1 MSPISMQFFDY
12 NLADWQDPS
21 LLKQLDEDFLNYLKQ
36 HNRQLHQ
43 KLQQYRLGEYDD
55 NGLMISDIIIDAGQ
69 ILDEYLAHFF
79 QINDAVEQL
88 SKQTLHHRPVFG
100 FKKWFVLRRAKRRL
114 NREEDLADFHS
125 LNEWLQQQLPNN
137 YQDEELAIGEYA
149 LSLLEDKQANAQAI
163 EKLSQWCIQALKTE
177 AGQTYVK
184 GWSSFK
190 LPKKR
195 QYNRLIPLEV
205 EAVTETESY
214 QQLPSDHWR
223 QRDGFHLTDHRMGQ
237 REVMSEIDYCIY
249 CHKNEGDFCSK
260 GFPEQKND
268 PDSDFRTNPL
278 GNQLDGCPLE
288 EKISEMHSLKRDGY
302 ELGALAT
309 VMIDNPM
316 CPATGHRICNDCMKA
331 CIYQK
336 QDPVDI
342 PQIETRV
349 LTDVLDLPW
358 GVEIYDLLT
367 RWNPL
372 RRQQTKTAPYNG
384 LKIFIAGMG
393 PAGFTL
399 AHHLLMEGCAVVGTD
414 GLKIEPLP
422 DYLINQPI
430 EYFDNIK
437 EDLANRLITGFGGVA
452 EYGITVRWDKN
463 FLKLIY
469 LNLLR
474 RPHFQVFGG
483 VRFGG
488 TVTVED
494 IWQLGFDH
502 AVIAVGAGLPKALP
516 AANSLAKGMRQAND
530 FLMALQLTGAANE
543 FSLANLQIRMPIVVI
558 GGGLTGVDTATE
570 AQAYYIKQAD
580 KTKQRYRQLCEYYG
594 ENAVRQQFNT
604 ENLQIIDEILQ
615 HAHAIE
621 KERQIAEVEQRE
633 PDFISLLHAWGGVT
647 IVYRRSVQESPAYI
661 SNHEELA
668 KAFEEGIFYREGLQP
683 VGAELDEFGAVKALR
698 CHQRVLNE
706 EGNWL
711 DSDEAA
717 TIQARSI
724 LVATGARPN
733 VAYNFEHQ
741 GTFEKEDGQYRRFEI
756 VDDEPQV
763 APKPRSVKSP
773 NFGPFTSY
781 HNDNNQFVSFVG
793 DTHPVFHGTVVK
805 AIASAMR
812 TYPKIMEL
820 FGEQALQTTDEMDYD
835 YFAERIREAFDTY
848 VHTIKRRSDDIIEL
862 TIKAPM
868 AAKSY
873 QPGQFFRIQ
882 NLATHAPSSQ
892 LAQLQ
897 MEPLALSGFNVDRN
911 QGLITAMVMEK
922 GASSRLC
929 ATLKPGDPIACMGPT
944 GVRSKIPKD
953 YQNIV
958 VIGNQLGLA
967 YMRAVGPSL
976 QAQGN
981 RVIFIGYFANA
992 LEVYCQQEI
1001 EDCTDQ
1007 IYWLVNNDD
1016 STSIIPQ
1023 RAHDYSLKG
1032 DLAQAFQHYQYHS
1045 HPLFPID
1052 DIDRITVIGG
1062 ANTLKEFQHLRQHYL
1077 QSALKHDVKV
1087 FGSIYST
1094 MQCMLKGVCA
1104 QCLQWQIDPET
1115 GQRTKAVFA
1124 CSWQDQPLELVDLT
1138 NLDERLAQNAAVE
1151 CLTNQWLD
1159 YVFDQETIPST

>member
-1 MSPISMQFFDY
+1 MHFFDY
-12 NLADWQDPS
+12 NLQDWQDPS
-21 LLKQLDEDFLNYLKQ
+21 LLKQLDSDFLNYLQQ
-36 HNRQLHQ
+36 HDQQLHQ
-43 KLQQYRLGEYDD
+43 RLRQYRQGEYDD
-55 NGLMISDIIIDAGQ
+55 NGLMISNIIIDAGQ
-69 ILDEYLAHFF
+69 YLDSYLAEFF
-79 QINDAVEQL
+79 QINEAVETSSAQVL
-88 SKQTLHHRPVFG
+88 SHRPVFG
-100 FKKWFVLRRAKRRL
+100 FKKWFVQRRAKRRL
-114 NREEDLADFHS
+114 MRDEDLADFDT
-125 LNEWLQQQLPNN
+125 LNHWLQQQLPA
-137 YQDEELAIGEYA
+137 YDDEELAIAEFG
-149 LSLLEDKQANAQAI
+149 LSLLDDKKGNAQAI
-163 EKLSQWCIQALKTE
+163 EQLSQWCIQALKTE
-177 AGQTYVK
+177 KGQAYVR

-195 QYNRLIPLEV
+195 QYQRLIPLEV
-205 EAVTETESY
+205 EPISQEEDY
-214 QQLPSDHWR
+214 RQLPADQWR
-223 QRDGFHLTDHRMGQ
+223 QRDGFHLTDERMDQ
-237 REVMSEIDYCIY
+237 REVVSELNYCVY

-268 PDSDFRTNPL
+268 PDSAFRTNPL

-288 EKISEMHSLKRDGY
+288 EKISEMHSLKLDGY

-309 VMIDNPM
+309 VMVDNPM

-342 PQIETRV
+342 PQVETRV
-349 LTDVLDLPW
+349 LTDILELPW

-372 RRQQTKTAPYNG
+372 RKQQHQVAPYNG

-422 DYLINQPI
+422 EHLINQPI
-430 EYFDNIK
+430 EYFDHIK
-437 EDLANRLITGFGGVA
+437 EDLADRLITGFGGVA

-474 RPHFQVFGG
+474 RPHFQAFGG

-494 IWQLGFDH
+494 VWQLGFDH

-580 KTKQRYRQLCEYYG
+580 KTQQRYRQLCAYYG
-594 ENAVRQQFNT
+594 ENNVRQQFNAET
-604 ENLQIIDEILQ
+604 LQIIDEILE
-615 HAHAIE
+615 HAQAIE
-621 KERQIAEVEQRE
+621 KERQLAAVEERE

-647 IVYRRSVQESPAYI
+647 IVYRRSVEESPAYI
-661 SNHEELA
+661 SNHEELS

-683 VGAELDEFGAVKALR
+683 VGADLDEFGAVTALR
-698 CHQRVLNE
+698 CHLRVRNE

-711 DSDEAA
+711 DSDETT
-717 TIQARSI
+717 TIAARSI

-781 HNDNNQFVSFVG
+781 SNDNNQFVSFVG

-820 FGEQALQTTDEMDYD
+820 FGEDALQTANELDYE
-835 YFAERIREAFDTY
+835 YFAARIQDSFDTH
-848 VHTIKRRSDDIIEL
+848 VHAIQRRSDDILEL

-882 NLATHAPSSQ
+882 NLASYAPQSH

-897 MEPLALSGFNVDRN
+897 MEPLALSGFDVDRE
-911 QGLITAMVMEK
+911 QGLIKSMVMEK

-967 YMRAVGPSL
+967 YIRAVGPDL
-976 QAQGN
+976 RAQGN
-981 RVIFIGYFANA
+981 QVTFIGYFNEAEE
-992 LEVYCQQEI
+992 LYCPQEI
-1001 EDCTDQ
+1001 EECTDQ
-1007 IYWLVNNDD
+1007 IYWLVRNEDKPTITANRD
-1016 STSIIPQ
+1016 Q
-1023 RAHDYSLKG
+1023 DYSLNG
-1032 DLAQAFQHYQYHS
+1032 DLAEVFHTYQHDSQ
-1045 HPLFPID
+1045 PIIPID
-1052 DIDRITVIGG
+1052 DIDRITVVGG
-1062 ANTLKEFQHLRQHYL
+1062 AGMLKEFQYLRQQSL
-1077 QSALKHDVKV
+1077 QTIFKPDIKI

-1138 NLDERLAQNAAVE
+1138 NYDERLQQNAAVE
-1151 CLTNQWLD
+1151 RLTNLWLD
-1159 YVFDQETIPST
+1159 YVFDQETIDTY

>member
-1 MSPISMQFFDY
+1 MHFFDY
-12 NLADWQDPS
+12 NLQDWQDPS
-21 LLKQLDEDFLNYLKQ
+21 LLKQLDHDFLNYLKQ
-36 HNRQLHQ
+36 HDQQLHQ
-43 KLQQYRLGEYDD
+43 RLMQYRQGEYDD
-55 NGLMISDIIIDAGQ
+55 NGLMISNIIIDTGQ
-69 ILDEYLAHFF
+69 YLDSYLAEFF
-79 QINDAVEQL
+79 QINEAVETSSAQVL
-88 SKQTLHHRPVFG
+88 SHRPVFA
-100 FKKWFVLRRAKRRL
+100 FKKWFVQRRAKRRL
-114 NREEDLADFHS
+114 MREEDLADFDT
-125 LNEWLQQQLPNN
+125 LNHWLRQQIPEHN
-137 YQDEELAIGEYA
+137 DEELAIAEFG
-149 LSLLEDKQANAQAI
+149 LSLLDDKKGNAQAI
-163 EKLSQWCIQALKTE
+163 EQLSQWCIQALKTE
-177 AGQTYVK
+177 KGQAYVR

-195 QYNRLIPLEV
+195 QYQRLIPLEV
-205 EAVTETESY
+205 EPISQEEDY
-214 QQLPSDHWR
+214 RQLPADEWR
-223 QRDGFHLTDHRMGQ
+223 QRDGFHLTDERMDQ
-237 REVMSEIDYCIY
+237 REVVSELNYCVY

-288 EKISEMHSLKRDGY
+288 EKISEMHSLKLDGY

-309 VMIDNPM
+309 VMVDNPM

-342 PQIETRV
+342 PQVETRV
-349 LTDVLDLPW
+349 LTDILELPW

-372 RRQQTKTAPYNG
+372 RQQQHSVAPYNG

-422 DYLINQPI
+422 DHLINQPI
-430 EYFDNIK
+430 EYFEHIK
-437 EDLANRLITGFGGVA
+437 EDLADRLITGFGGVA

-483 VRFGG
+483 VRLGG

-494 IWQLGFDH
+494 VWQLGFDH

-580 KTKQRYRQLCEYYG
+580 KTRQRYRELCAYYG
-594 ENAVRQQFNT
+594 ENNIRQQFDT
-604 ENLQIIDEILQ
+604 ENLQIIDEILE
-615 HAHAIE
+615 HAQAIE
-621 KERQIAEVEQRE
+621 NERQQAAAEERE
-633 PDFISLLHAWGGVT
+633 PDFIRLLHKWGGVT
-647 IVYRRSVQESPAYI
+647 IVYRRSVEESPAYI
-661 SNHEELA
+661 SNHEELS

-683 VGAELDEFGAVKALR
+683 VGADLDEFGAVTALR
-698 CHQRVLNE
+698 CHLRVRNE

-711 DSDEAA
+711 DSDETT
-717 TIQARSI
+717 TIAARSI

-781 HNDNNQFVSFVG
+781 HNGNNQFVSFVG

-820 FGEQALQTTDEMDYD
+820 FGEDALQTANELDYEH
-835 YFAERIREAFDTY
+835 FAARIQDSFDTY
-848 VHTIKRRSDDIIEL
+848 VHDIQRRSDDILEL

-873 QPGQFFRIQ
+873 QPGQFFRVQ
-882 NLATHAPSSQ
+882 NLASYAPRSH

-897 MEPLALSGFNVDRN
+897 MEPLALSGFDVDRE
-911 QGLITAMVMEK
+911 QGLIKSMVMEK

-967 YMRAVGPSL
+967 YIRAVGPDL
-976 QAQGN
+976 RAQGN
-981 RVIFIGYFANA
+981 QVTFIGYFNEAEE
-992 LEVYCQQEI
+992 LYCQQEI
-1001 EDCTDQ
+1001 ESCTDQ
-1007 IYWLVNNDD
+1007 IYWLIRDEDKPTISVNRE
-1016 STSIIPQ
+1016 Q
-1023 RAHDYSLKG
+1023 DYTLNG
-1032 DLAQAFQHYQYHS
+1032 DLAELFQTYQHDS
-1045 HPLFPID
+1045 QPIIPID
-1052 DIDRITVIGG
+1052 DIDRITVVGG
-1062 ANTLKEFQHLRQHYL
+1062 AGMLKEFQYLRQQSL
-1077 QSALKHDVKV
+1077 QTIFKQDIKI

-1138 NLDERLAQNAAVE
+1138 NYDERLQQNAAVE
-1151 CLTNQWLD
+1151 GLTNLWLD
-1159 YVFDQETIPST
+1159 YVFEQEPIDTY